1 VKKKTVKTSY
11 PKWNVDTMVY
21 RTGDAFRLLDNR
33 AALGIIIIIMR
44 EWAMSAPD
52 QRRHDDDDDDNNG
65 GGGGDG
71 ERLFIFYTSIL
82 L

>member
-1 VKKKTVKTSY
+1 
-11 PKWNVDTMVY
+11 MERGY
-21 RTGDAFRLLDNR
+21 RTGDAFRLLDNSG
-33 AALGIIIIIMR
+33 AWNNNNITR

-52 QRRHDDDDDDNNG
+52 QRRHDDDNNGGG

-82 L
+82 LL

>member
-1 VKKKTVKTSY
+1 
-11 PKWNVDTMVY
+11 MVY

-33 AALGIIIIIMR
+33 AALGIIIIMR

-65 GGGGDG
+65 GGGGGDG